1 METKQERSKRDL
13 WSMKMEISMELCIS
27 GSEEKQ
33 KKDMT
38 CCYKNEAKKKNS
50 FPGCYDI
57 SSAGHISAGDE
68 PLETALRELEEELGI
83 KAEPEQLKKYV
94 CMKEA

>member
-38 CCYKNEAKKKNS
+38 CCYKNEAKKKTPFQAATTS
-50 FPGCYDI
+50 HPQDT
-57 SSAGHISAGDE
+57 SVQVMSH
-68 PLETALRELEEELGI
+68 
-83 KAEPEQLKKYV
+83 
-94 CMKEA
+94 